1 MTLRTPS
8 VLTTAVLGT
17 GFFLFLLG
25 SAGRVD
31 TAAQDRASAE
41 VRKALEDYVAHFSAK
56 RADLIAEQ
64 SVLAPSTTIGGTS
77 ITTSLTAADVKNR
90 YETNIKGLVA
100 QNYGRSQVKSATVCL
115 LNDSAAIVSGQFTR
129 YRTDGSVLSEIAST
143 YVFAKSDGRWRIVTQ
158 MGHGLDRHISCG
170 A

>member
-1 MTLRTPS
+1 MNTGLRY
-8 VLTTAVLGT
+8 LLAAAVL
-17 GFFLFLLG
+17 LALG
-25 SAGRVD
+25 YASGAHLSHVN
-31 TAAQDRASAE
+31 AQERASAD

-64 SVLAPSTTIGGTS
+64 SVLAPSTTIGGTA
-77 ITTSLTAADVKNR
+77 ITTSLTPSDVKKR
-90 YETNIKGLVA
+90 YETNLNGLVA
-100 QNYGRSQVKSATVCL
+100 QKYARSTVDTATVCL

-129 YRTDGSVLSEIAST
+129 YRTDGSVLSHIAST

-158 MGHGLDRHISCG
+158 IGHGMDRRVACG

>member
-1 MTLRTPS
+1 MNTGLKWTL
-8 VLTTAVLGT
+8 AA
-17 GFFLFLLG
+17 FLLLAIG
-25 SAGRVD
+25 HWSGTHISHVSA
-31 TAAQDRASAE
+31 QERASAE

-64 SVLAPSTTIGGTS
+64 SVLAPSTTIGGAA
-77 ITTSLTAADVKNR
+77 ITTSLTAADVKRR
-90 YETNIKGLVA
+90 YETNLNTLVS
-100 QNYGRSQVKSATVCL
+100 QNYARSQVKDATVCV

-129 YRTDGSVLSEIAST
+129 YRTDGSVLSELAST

-158 MGHGLDRHISCG
+158 IGHGMDRRVSCG